1 MFGKAAK
8 PSPIDSLIG
17 SGTVIEGDIAFSGG
31 LRIDGTVRG
40 NVRASD
46 EKTATLVLSE
56 QARVEGSVEARHVVI
71 NGTVAG
77 PVTASEYV
85 ELLPK
90 ARVTGDLTYKAI
102 EIHSG
107 AIIMGRLQHQAG
119 TRADKVVDIKSANAA
134 AEPAR

>member
-1 MFGKAAK
+1 MFGKSAK

-17 SGTVIEGDIAFSGG
+17 AGTTIEGDVAFVGG

-40 NVRASD
+40 SVRATD

-56 QARVEGSVEARHVVI
+56 QARVEGAVEARHIVI

-85 ELLPK
+85 ELMPK
-90 ARVTGDLTYKAI
+90 ARVTGDVTYKAI

-107 AIIMGRLQHQAG
+107 AIVMGRLQHQTG
-119 TRADKVVDIKSANAA
+119 TRADKVVDIKSATAA
-134 AEPAR
+134 AESAR

>member
-1 MFGKAAK
+1 
-8 PSPIDSLIG
+8 
-17 SGTVIEGDIAFSGG
+17 VAFVGG

-40 NVRASD
+40 SVRATD

-56 QARVEGSVEARHVVI
+56 QARVEGAVEARHIVI

-85 ELLPK
+85 ELMPK
-90 ARVTGDLTYKAI
+90 ARVTGDVTYKAI

-107 AIIMGRLQHQAG
+107 AIVMGRLQHQTG
-119 TRADKVVDIKSANAA
+119 TRADKVVDIKSATAA
-134 AEPAR
+134 AESAR

>member
-1 MFGKAAK
+1 MFGKSAK
-8 PSPIDSLIG
+8 PNPIDSLIG
-17 SGTVIEGDIAFSGG
+17 AGTVIEGDIAFAGG

-40 NVRASD
+40 SVRASD

-90 ARVTGDLTYKAI
+90 ARVTGDVTYRAI

-107 AIIMGRLQHQAG
+107 AIVMGRLQHQAG
-119 TRADKVVDIKSANAA
+119 ARGDKVVDIKSASGAVDS
-134 AEPAR
+134 AR